1 MKPTQLPRFG
11 AVAPPPQGERKHR
24 NFCTIFFFWIQF
36 SFITDCWTSDWIHHV
51 FFHRHCFYSTI
62 FVISGI
68 FKHYLLANMVS
79 THPKKGA
86 AKHGF
91 FTVKVTNEPKPLMG
105 TESSQ
110 VQVRHVLVVAGY
122 VLIINLVPS
131 MEIIQK
137 KYLNPLSIWF
147 CFVQFRLVT

>member
-1 MKPTQLPRFG
+1 
-11 AVAPPPQGERKHR
+11 
-24 NFCTIFFFWIQF
+24 
-36 SFITDCWTSDWIHHV
+36 
-51 FFHRHCFYSTI
+51 
-62 FVISGI
+62 
-68 FKHYLLANMVS
+68 MVS
-79 THPKKGA
+79 IHPKKGV

-110 VQVRHVLVVAGY
+110 VQVRQVLVVAGY
-122 VLIINLVPS
+122 VLIVNLVPS
-131 MEIIQK
+131 MEIHK